1 MTVRIKDIAAK
12 AGVSTGTVDRVIH
25 KRGNVRADVQAK
37 VERVMREL
45 GYKRNLIASAL
56 ATNRKWQIA
65 CLIFDPSDNYWRQIK
80 EGIDRA
86 QEATAHYGV
95 RVRHYFA
102 DRFSP
107 VMFARHAA
115 RILEDRPDAV
125 LMAPSFLRESLDFIK
140 SCAQLN
146 IPVVLINSEIEV
158 PEALC
163 YIGQNSYQSGQLA
176 ARLLHF
182 GINQEAT
189 ALLLNLEA
197 DTQNSQHLREK
208 ERGFRDYFAKN
219 YDKEIKIVSENITN
233 FDDHEQ
239 LCYTIKGL
247 LNTYPDVAGLFIT
260 NSRAFKVVGCLDRLK
275 RNDLLVVGFDLI
287 PENLKY
293 LRANNIDFLINQ
305 NPVKQGYL
313 GIMNIVNH
321 SLLNKEVMP
330 LQYLPLDIVVI
341 ENCDYYEQ
349 NSYALPTVV

>member
-37 VERVMREL
+37 VEQVMSEL
-45 GYKRNLIASAL
+45 GYQRNLIASAL
-56 ATNRKWQIA
+56 ATNRKWKIA
-65 CLIFDPSDNYWRQIK
+65 CLIFDPSDSYWRQIK

-95 RVRHYFA
+95 RVHHYFA
-102 DRFSP
+102 DHFSP
-107 VMFARHAA
+107 VRFARHAA
-115 RILEDRPDAV
+115 HILEERPDAV
-125 LMAPSFLRESLDFIK
+125 LMASSFLQESLDFIK
-140 SCAQLN
+140 SCSELD
-146 IPVVLINSEIEV
+146 IPVVLINSEIDA

-189 ALLLNLEA
+189 ALLLNLDS
-197 DTQNSQHLREK
+197 DTQNSHLLKDK
-208 ERGFRDYFAKN
+208 ERGFRDYFVNN
-219 YDKEIKIVSENITN
+219 YDKEITIVSQNITN
-233 FDDHEQ
+233 FDDPVQ
-239 LCYTIKGL
+239 LCSVISNL
-247 LNTYPDVAGLFIT
+247 LDTYPNVAGLFVT
-260 NSRAFKVVGCLDRLK
+260 NSRAFRVVSCLDRLK

-287 PENLKY
+287 PENLTY
-293 LRANNIDFLINQ
+293 LRMNKIDFLINQ
-305 NPVKQGYL
+305 NPVMQGYL

-321 SLLNKEVMP
+321 SLLNKEVIR

-349 NSYALPTVV
+349 NSYALPVVV